1 MEGKNQTKIE
11 LEAID
16 LSPFLDY
23 LDEYHEGNLLSL
35 SNWLDRAIYMFHY
48 LPEDAFTSLER
59 QNTCHIL
66 MQLKEILVEI
76 YYREKSIR
84 YTPISLE
91 E

>member
-1 MEGKNQTKIE
+1 MKGKNQTKIDIE
-11 LEAID
+11 EID

-48 LPEDAFTSLER
+48 LPEDVFTALDR

-66 MQLKEILVEI
+66 MELKEALMEI
-76 YYREKSIR
+76 YYKENGWQHSR
-84 YTPISLE
+84 LD
-91 E
+91 